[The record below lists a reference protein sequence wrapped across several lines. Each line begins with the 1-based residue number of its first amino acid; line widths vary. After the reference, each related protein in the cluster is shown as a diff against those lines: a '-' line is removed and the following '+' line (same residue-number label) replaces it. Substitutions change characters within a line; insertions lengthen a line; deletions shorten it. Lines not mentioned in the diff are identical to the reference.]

1 LPDAPGCLIAFEGPE
16 GAGKSTQLQLAAEEL
31 RRKGYAVEVTSEP
44 GGTALGQSLRRLLLH
59 DEERKPA
66 ALAELFLMLA
76 DRAQHVHEVLLP
88 AVARGA
94 IVLSDRFSGSTLA
107 YQGYGRGLDL
117 IAVSAADS
125 LARQGLEPRVSI
137 LFDLPVDVG
146 LQRAQRP
153 DRFHR
158 EEIAFHQRVRRGFL
172 ALAAAEPGRW
182 RVIDA
187 TLPRRVVHEEVMR
200 AILESVGSVK
210 PA

>member
-1 LPDAPGCLIAFEGPE
+1 MPDAPGCLIAFEGPE